1 MNAAQKR
8 EEEKQEELRLRKI
21 EEELTQIEVNPQNAD
36 HFDRLVL
43 SNPNS
48 SFIWI
53 KYMACH
59 LQVRKKFDLSC
70 SLAKFISILSI
81 YIYSYMY
88 ILIYRVLKLKKQGQ

>member
-1 MNAAQKR
+1 MLIYFQNENNEPSKKKIRKLNSVQRR
-8 EEEKQEELRLRKI
+8 EEQKQEELRLRKI
-21 EEELTQIEVNPQNAD
+21 EEELTQIETNPQNAD

-59 LQVRKKFDLSC
+59 LQV
-70 SLAKFISILSI
+70 
-81 YIYSYMY
+81 
-88 ILIYRVLKLKKQGQ
+88 KLN

>member
-1 MNAAQKR
+1 MNAAQR
-8 EEEKQEELRLRKI
+8 LQEQKQEEIRLRKV
-21 EEELTQIEVNPQNAD
+21 EEELTQIETNPQSAD

-59 LQVRKKFDLSC
+59 LQVKIIQTIHYFL
-70 SLAKFISILSI
+70 
-81 YIYSYMY
+81 
-88 ILIYRVLKLKKQGQ
+88 LIFTK

>member
-1 MNAAQKR
+1 MNAAQR
-8 EEEKQEELRLRKI
+8 LAEQKQEELRLRKV
-21 EEELTQIEVNPQNAD
+21 EEELTQIETNPQNAD

-59 LQVRKKFDLSC
+59 LQVRFKYNLC
-70 SLAKFISILSI
+70 PNISIHYYII
-81 YIYSYMY
+81 YYY
-88 ILIYRVLKLKKQGQ
+88 IIII

>member
-1 MNAAQKR
+1 MRKLNNAQR
-8 EEEKQEELRLRKI
+8 LEEQKQEELKLRKI
-21 EEELTQIEVNPQNAD
+21 EEELAQIETNPQNAD

-59 LQVRKKFDLSC
+59 LQVRIKLNIN
-70 SLAKFISILSI
+70 SLL
-81 YIYSYMY
+81 YSNCY
-88 ILIYRVLKLKKQGQ
+88 

>member
-1 MNAAQKR
+1 MRKLNKTQQC
-8 EEEKQEELRLRKI
+8 EEKKQEELRLRKV
-21 EEELTQIEVNPQNAD
+21 EEELTQIETNPQNAD

-59 LQVRKKFDLSC
+59 LQVIINLIKYIML
-70 SLAKFISILSI
+70 L
-81 YIYSYMY
+81 IYSMD
-88 ILIYRVLKLKKQGQ
+88 LNF

>member
-1 MNAAQKR
+1 MRKLNKTQQR
-8 EEEKQEELRLRKI
+8 EEQKQEELRLRKV
-21 EEELTQIEVNPQNAD
+21 EEELTQIETNPQNAD

-59 LQVRKKFDLSC
+59 LQV
-70 SLAKFISILSI
+70 IIN
-81 YIYSYMY
+81 
-88 ILIYRVLKLKKQGQ
+88 LIFKTNLGNLTF